1 MYTLEIRKGVLQ
13 RLLHNYSCV
22 CVSVR
27 RNSSLSYFSAHGTS
41 VCVFVSLSGSLRGMI
56 HWCNTFAS
64 SVTVRERRER

>member
-27 RNSSLSYFSAHGTS
+27 RNSSLSYFSAHGAS
-41 VCVFVSLSGSLRGMI
+41 VCVCFPVLFSERDDSL
-56 HWCNTFAS
+56 
-64 SVTVRERRER
+64 V